1 MTRPVPIIK
10 ISLWLIILV
19 ISQSC
24 ITSKQVQFEAL
35 SPSQNDPGRDIK
47 TIELINAAIRPPSD
61 SLGTFYGF
69 NRKIYYDT
77 TYLDTLFSMVTLDG
91 FASKSEEVKRFNLV
105 SSPQFYFHK
114 RLSSMGKPLPV
125 EVIRGL
131 VSSSKP
137 DGVIVLEETESF
149 DHLDY
154 GELYSNYVVARHTLY
169 IGTKWR
175 FYDLVNDS
183 IHPQT
188 IIIDTLYFDGEGNS
202 VDNAINQIPDRVNS
216 LSDGFFNNGKE
227 FAEQIVPTWKKIKR
241 TILSNND
248 NRMVKASY
256 LALADRWSEAIDIWM
271 PLTESTKKSLAAL
284 ACYNMAVASERIG
297 KPKIG
302 LTWLQKSIALK
313 SMSEN
318 QRYLIQLNEQV
329 AQTER
334 LMYQLGIMPD

>member
-1 MTRPVPIIK
+1 MTRPVPFYK
-10 ISLWLIILV
+10 ISLWIIGLIIF
-19 ISQSC
+19 QSC
-24 ITSKQVQFEAL
+24 VTSRQVQFEAL
-35 SPSQNDPGRDIK
+35 TPSHNDPGRDIK

-69 NRKIYYDT
+69 NRKVYYDT
-77 TYLDTLFSMVTLDG
+77 THLDTLFSMVALDG
-91 FASKSEEVKRFNLV
+91 FASKSEEVSRYNLI
-105 SSPQFYFHK
+105 STPLLYFHK
-114 RLSSMGKPLPV
+114 RLSSIGQPLPV
-125 EVIRGL
+125 EVVRGL
-131 VSSSKP
+131 VNNSKP

-154 GELYSNYVVARHTLY
+154 SELYSNFVVARHTLY

-175 FYDLVNDS
+175 FYDLINDS

-188 IIIDTLYFDGEGNS
+188 TIIDTLYFDGEGSS
-202 VDNAINQIPDRVNS
+202 VDYALNQIPDRVNS

-227 FAEQIVPTWKKIKR
+227 YAEQIVPIWKKIKR

-248 NRMVKASY
+248 NRMVKATY
-256 LALADRWSEAIDIWM
+256 LAVADRWSEAIEIWM
-271 PLTESTKKSLAAL
+271 PLTESSNKRLAAL

-302 LTWLQKSIALK
+302 LTWIQKSIALK
-313 SMSEN
+313 SMKEN
-318 QRYLIQLNEQV
+318 QLYFLQLNEQV
-329 AQTER
+329 AETEQ